1 MAKIKGN
8 IIMMNL
14 SGMLGKQIIIKHR
27 NGKPYACAPPT
38 IDENRPLTPNK
49 KAWREKFRLLAAYAK
64 AATRD
69 PQKKAAYL
77 AAAKPGQ
84 TAYNVAFMAARYAP
98 VVTALSVQGY
108 AGKRNDKIFVQAT
121 DDFKVC
127 SVKVA
132 IYSTTG
138 ELIEEGDASPDDVIW
153 MYKTTRLNKNVIGT
167 KIIAKAYDLP
177 GNEGA
182 MEKVL

>member
-14 SGMLGKQIIIKHR
+14 SGMLGKQNIIKHR

-69 PQKKAAYL
+69 PQK
-77 AAAKPGQ
+77 
-84 TAYNVAFMAARYAP
+84 
-98 VVTALSVQGY
+98 
-108 AGKRNDKIFVQAT
+108 
-121 DDFKVC
+121 KVC